1 MSAEL
6 PIACSLDA
14 ADFAARQ
21 AEIEALGAEAL
32 LDAHVH
38 GVSARLRFRDDARAR
53 VERFID
59 VETRCC
65 PFFGMRLDDAA
76 DGIVLTIEAPPGAES
91 VVAELV
97 DAFGSA

>member
-14 ADFAARQ
+14 
-21 AEIEALGAEAL
+21 
-32 LDAHVH
+32 
-38 GVSARLRFRDDARAR
+38 
-53 VERFID
+53 
-59 VETRCC
+59 
-65 PFFGMRLDDAA
+65 AA

-97 DAFGSA
+97 DAFSNA